1 MRNQIYYLCDLQLS
15 SAYIST
21 FGDKYIKL
29 YINHVNIL
37 TSKYF
42 NFQEQKQLK
51 MDNFDEEKFYSFA
64 YGNLPDDISFDNL
77 DKQKL
82 NDYFE
87 KICIMD
93 IKNFQ
98 Y

>member
-1 MRNQIYYLCDLQLS
+1 MRNNIYYLCDLQLS
-15 SAYIST
+15 IAYIST
-21 FGDKYIKL
+21 YGDKYIKT
-29 YINHVNIL
+29 YITLVNIL
-37 TSKYF
+37 SSKYF
-42 NFQEQKQLK
+42 NLQEQKQLK
-51 MDNFDEEKFYSFA
+51 MDNFDTEKFNSFA

-93 IKNFQ
+93 IKNL
-98 Y
+98 